1 MSQSDNNA
9 NLDNKLF
16 GLMDFINGQN
26 EDNNSHKKLNIPD
39 YSMNSDSKDI
49 PETLDYEDDSK
60 QSLNPK
66 NNDLLDINDSAIIQ
80 IPNKY
85 SEEKLQSI
93 SSDENN
99 LDSEEKEYSTPLT
112 SKSNTLEESISTTLF
127 RDMQLIYY
135 KLKHV
140 INPFLNNSDKQ
151 RHIMQ
156 WDLWGPLLFITFL
169 SCTLAINA
177 ENKSKIIIIL
187 FSIFW
192 CGSLLVYLNGNLLDS
207 KIRLFPIICLLG
219 YCLFPLNISAFILA
233 ITNFYEIIRLFIVL
247 FACIW
252 ALFSVEG
259 YFSSVSSPEQKWLVF
274 YPAILMFVFLS
285 WFIFTNK

>member
-1 MSQSDNNA
+1 MNQNDNNT

-26 EDNNSHKKLNIPD
+26 EENNSQQKLNIPD
-39 YSMNSDSKDI
+39 YSMNSNSKDMA
-49 PETLDYEDDSK
+49 ETLDYEDDSK
-60 QSLNPK
+60 QSLNVD
-66 NNDLLDINDSAIIQ
+66 NHDLLNINDSAIIQ

-85 SEEKLQSI
+85 PEEKLQSI

-99 LDSEEKEYSTPLT
+99 FDSTENEYSTPLT
-112 SKSNTLEESISTTLF
+112 SKSNTLEESISTTLL
-127 RDMQLIYY
+127 RDIQLIYY

-140 INPFLNNSDKQ
+140 INPFTNNSDKQ
-151 RHIMQ
+151 KHILQ

-169 SCTLAINA
+169 SCTLSINA
-177 ENKSKIIIIL
+177 ENKSKIIVIL
-187 FSIFW
+187 FAIFW

-207 KIRLFPIICLLG
+207 KIKLFPIICLLG

-247 FACIW
+247 LTCAW

-259 YFSSVSSPEQKWLVF
+259 YFSSVSSQEQKWLVF
-274 YPAILMFVFLS
+274 YPAILMFLFLS

>member
-1 MSQSDNNA
+1 MNQNDNNI

-26 EDNNSHKKLNIPD
+26 EENNSQQKLNIPD
-39 YSMNSDSKDI
+39 YSMNSNSKDMA
-49 PETLDYEDDSK
+49 ETLDYEDDSK
-60 QSLNPK
+60 QSLNVD
-66 NNDLLDINDSAIIQ
+66 NHDLLNINDSAIIQ

-85 SEEKLQSI
+85 PEEKLQSI

-99 LDSEEKEYSTPLT
+99 FDSTENEYSTPLT
-112 SKSNTLEESISTTLF
+112 SKSNTLEESISTTLL
-127 RDMQLIYY
+127 RDIQLIYY

-140 INPFLNNSDKQ
+140 INPFTNNSDKQ
-151 RHIMQ
+151 KHILQ

-169 SCTLAINA
+169 SCTLSINA
-177 ENKSKIIIIL
+177 ENKSKIIVIL
-187 FSIFW
+187 FAIFW

-207 KIRLFPIICLLG
+207 KIKLFPIICLLG

-247 FACIW
+247 LTCAW

-259 YFSSVSSPEQKWLVF
+259 YFSSVSSQEQKWLVF
-274 YPAILMFVFLS
+274 YPAVLMFLFLS

>member
-1 MSQSDNNA
+1 MDQNDNNT

-16 GLMDFINGQN
+16 GLMDFISSQN
-26 EDNNSHKKLNIPD
+26 EENNAHQKLNIPD
-39 YSMNSDSKDI
+39 YSMNSNSKDM

-60 QSLNPK
+60 ESLNPK
-66 NNDLLDINDSAIIQ
+66 NNDLLDINNSAIIQ
-80 IPNKY
+80 IPNKDP
-85 SEEKLQSI
+85 EEKLQSI

-99 LDSEEKEYSTPLT
+99 LDSTDNEYSTPLT
-112 SKSNTLEESISTTLF
+112 SKSNTLDESISTTLF
-127 RDMQLIYY
+127 RDIQLIYY

-140 INPFLNNSDKQ
+140 INPFSSNSDKQ

-177 ENKSKIIIIL
+177 ENKSKIIVIL
-187 FSIFW
+187 FGIFW

-207 KIRLFPIICLLG
+207 KIKLFPIICLLG

-233 ITNFYEIIRLFIVL
+233 ITNFYEIIRLLLVL
-247 FACIW
+247 LTCVW
-252 ALFSVEG
+252 ALISVEG